1 MTLYLVQKKYS
12 VSKGPFVYNSK
23 TSPTCG
29 EKLSPPM
36 DVAEKLPLY
45 YEVAASE
52 KIQAVEKCKNKE
64 HLSQRIHPV
73 RNLYL
78 KLGIAA

>member
-1 MTLYLVQKKYS
+1 MSMIFRSIHQNKKWCLWTCPLLGSVQHDTLFGTKKYS

-52 KIQAVEKCKNKE
+52 KIQAV
-64 HLSQRIHPV
+64 
-73 RNLYL
+73 
-78 KLGIAA
+78 